1 MQIAYFLL
9 YKKYIYIYKFKNT
22 LVKLIQIS
30 GFGSKMIS
38 SVLFIILDMGKQY
51 KLKNA
56 FLF

>member
-9 YKKYIYIYKFKNT
+9 YKKKIYIYKFKNT

>member
-9 YKKYIYIYKFKNT
+9 YKNIYIYKFKNS

-51 KLKNA
+51 KFKNA